1 MMILGVHW
9 PWVDIAM
16 MVVVLLSTL
25 ISLLRGFVKEALSL
39 ATWIAALVVGRFFSP
54 KLAVMLE
61 KQISLPSARLAAAFA
76 ILFFGTLIVGA
87 LINQLI
93 SQLVKVTGLSG
104 TDRLLGM
111 LFGCARGV
119 LVVVVIIGILSMTV
133 VVNDPWWKES
143 TFIPMILPM
152 WDWAKTFVA
161 QFSETILKTQP

>member
-1 MMILGVHW
+1 MMILGMHW
-9 PWVDIAM
+9 PLVDVG
-16 MVVVLLSTL
+16 MVVIVVLSAL

-39 ATWIAALVVGRFFSP
+39 ATWVAALVVGRLFSTQ
-54 KLAVMLE
+54 LAGMLE

-76 ILFFGTLIVGA
+76 ILFIGTLIVGA
-87 LINQLI
+87 LVNQLV

-119 LVVVVIIGILSMTV
+119 LVVIVIVGILTMTP

-143 TFIPMILPM
+143 KFIPTILPM
-152 WDWAKTFVA
+152 WEWAKTFVA
-161 QFSETILKTQP
+161 QFSDTLLKTQP